1 MRTRNFP
8 PIALAFLGVA
18 LAAAPAGAQARLFRD
33 SWFWGVK
40 GGVVTFSTAAS
51 SSLPPVRVTA
61 PSAGG
66 EWLITRTQGA
76 LYVAFDQAF
85 FTTTSF
91 VPDAST
97 PSGDRRVEAKD
108 LRRFSLALMAFPKSY
123 GALRP
128 YLGAGVGINLMGKVS
143 PSGSFSDAGA
153 KAKVVATINE
163 RKSGASPT
171 LIAGVHMEM
180 RRVSLFGQAS
190 LVTFTDKFILNG
202 SSPVGA
208 EFGIRY
214 NLAPAKERPKA
225 R

>member
-1 MRTRNFP
+1 MRTRNFV
-8 PIALAFLGVA
+8 PIALAL

-33 SWFWGVK
+33 SWFWGAK
-40 GGVVTFSTAAS
+40 GGVVTLSTAPAS
-51 SSLPPVRVTA
+51 NLPTSRIVA
-61 PSAGG
+61 PTVGG

-76 LYVAFDQAF
+76 LYVSFDQAF
-85 FTTTSF
+85 FKQTSF

-97 PSGDRRVEAKD
+97 TSGERRVEAKD

-128 YLGAGVGINLMGKVS
+128 YIGAGVGINLMGKVT
-143 PSGSFSDAGA
+143 PIGTFSDPGA
-153 KAKVVATINE
+153 RADVLATINE

-171 LIAGVHMEM
+171 LIGGVHMDM
-180 RRVSLFGQAS
+180 KRFSLFGQAS
-190 LVTFTDKFILNG
+190 LVTFTDEFILNG

-214 NLAPAKERPKA
+214 NLAPAKERPKS